1 MTGEP
6 DEDSGDGVLAR
17 VMRVL
22 QCFTDDEPALSA
34 AMLAQRT
41 GLPPSTLHRLL
52 GSLTSWGLLTRTAGH
67 RYTIGARLWE
77 LGELSPLSLRLRETA
92 LPHMLRLYEAT
103 GENVHLAVLDAPTP
117 ETATALYVGR
127 LTGQGSIATL
137 SRMGGRHPLHTT
149 GVGKALLSTR
159 DEEWLARYF
168 SVPLERETTRSITS
182 ESELRADLDRA
193 RVRGYAMT
201 REEMTLGN
209 VSVAAALAPIEGLP
223 PIAVGTVVHIARA
236 DERRLSVLI
245 LQTAKELAKAL
256 RET

>member
-1 MTGEP
+1 MEDVSGE
-6 DEDSGDGVLAR
+6 GMLMR
-17 VMRVL
+17 MMRVL
-22 QCFTDDEPALSA
+22 QCFTDDDPAISA
-34 AMLAQRT
+34 AELAEQT
-41 GLPPSTLHRLL
+41 GLPSSSLHRLL
-52 GSLTSWGLLTRTAGH
+52 AALTEQGLLARASGH

-103 GENVHLAVLDAPTP
+103 GENVHLAVLDGASP

-127 LTGQGSIATL
+127 LTGRGSIPTL

-168 SVPLERETTRSITS
+168 TVPLERETTLSITS
-182 ESELRADLDRA
+182 EADLRSDLAKA
-193 RVRGYAMT
+193 RSRGYATT

-209 VSVAAALAPIEGLP
+209 ISVAAPLAATDGLP
-223 PIAVGTVVHIARA
+223 PAAIGIVVHLERA
-236 DERRLSVLI
+236 DEQRLGAMVV
-245 LQTAKELAKAL
+245 QTARELSRAL
-256 RET
+256 RES